1 MPRGVKR
8 PERPKT
14 LMTVRFTFKDSA
26 PKKYER
32 VTNVIA
38 GGRFT
43 RLITDEI
50 IGDRYPQLVEIP
62 MEEVTG
68 YTIVLKEE
76 Y

>member
-14 LMTVRFTFKDSA
+14 LMTVRFTFKDSV
-26 PKKYER
+26 PEKYER

-43 RLITDEI
+43 RLITDELV
-50 IGDRYPQLVEIP
+50 GDRYPQLVEVP

-76 Y
+76 